1 MLVDGLKNLSLNDSK
16 GELLAESS
24 QPNYFTEEKENI
36 PPGPPQK
43 KFKVSKSPEKT
54 EENLN

>member
-16 GELLAESS
+16 GELAETS

-43 KFKVSKSPEKT
+43 KFKASKSPEKT
-54 EENLN
+54 EVNLN

>member
-16 GELLAESS
+16 GELAETS